1 MDLVGLD
8 DAHRRLKELRVKP
21 PAPPPPPANRLHALA
36 ADKSEFFLEMQQRR
50 WQQEESS
57 CGGGGATRLKKVPL
71 QVAMEQGNR
80 MYQESFKKQD
90 RLQRQQQ
97 QQSVV
102 KEPVTRSVV
111 LNGTVPL
118 HERAEQI
125 CQQRE
130 QALNRLRVLR
140 REQELLAKPAAVAVD
155 SELVT
160 NRLLDKAQALEAK
173 KQRDKELALEATR
186 NQGTPHIN
194 PYSRELTRK
203 SHGTLSF
210 LDRQERIS
218 QQLESKALERQQQHQ
233 FSAQKQEGT
242 VVLSPDQANQMVTR
256 LAEETAV
263 SQAKRKHAKQE
274 EYFASKYPFR
284 PTIDAHSHTL
294 APSGSGGTLAL
305 FHNQQ
310 AHLRKQALKHKL
322 DQEAMKECTFRPAL
336 SAPPA
341 ALYGSRSQHEWQRR
355 GQEKLEKIERVR
367 FEQKMKEAEECTFRP
382 HVHPAPPPPTVPADE
397 AIKGMAGH
405 LLRQRVVEERR
416 LEQKQR
422 EEKAFL
428 INLPPHTRRYTVAQ
442 PFRLSV
448 GGGARREHDDANS
461 ISTAGDE
468 DNDFDY

>member
-21 PAPPPPPANRLHALA
+21 PAPPPPPPANRLHALA

-50 WQQEESS
+50 LQQEESR
-57 CGGGGATRLKKVPL
+57 GGSARLKRVPL

-80 MYQESFKKQD
+80 MHQESFKKQD

-97 QQSVV
+97 QQESSAVKDPVV
-102 KEPVTRSVV
+102 RSVA
-111 LNGTVPL
+111 LNGAVPL

-130 QALNRLRVLR
+130 HALNQLRVLR
-140 REQELLAKPAAVAVD
+140 REQELLAKPAVASVD
-155 SELVT
+155 AELVT
-160 NRLLDKAQALEAK
+160 SRLLDKAHALEAK
-173 KQRDKELALEATR
+173 KQRDKELTLEATR

-218 QQLESKALERQQQHQ
+218 QQLESKALERQQCLL
-233 FSAQKQEGT
+233 QKPEGG
-242 VVLSPDQANQMVTR
+242 VMLSPDQTNQMVAR
-256 LAEETAV
+256 LGEETAA
-263 SQAKRKHAKQE
+263 SQAKRRLAKQE
-274 EYFASKYPFR
+274 EYFASKFPFR
-284 PTIDAHSHTL
+284 PTIDARSHAL
-294 APSGSGGTLAL
+294 APAGSGGTLAL
-305 FHNQQ
+305 FHNEQ
-310 AHLRKQALKHKL
+310 ALVRKQALKHRL

-336 SAPPA
+336 SAAPA
-341 ALYGSRSQHEWQRR
+341 ALSYGSRTQQEWQRR
-355 GQEKLEKIERVR
+355 GQAKLDKIERVR

-382 HVHPAPPPPTVPADE
+382 HVHPAPRPPTVPADE

-416 LEQKQR
+416 LEQRQR

-428 INLPPHTRRYTVAQ
+428 VNLPPHTRRYTVAQ

-448 GGGARREHDDANS
+448 GGKHDDA
-461 ISTAGDE
+461 STNTTATTDE
-468 DNDFDY
+468 DNDDFDY